1 MTSIFFTVE
10 RDGKEI
16 ECEITGSYQGAD
28 PDCGIMGGYFEDIVC
43 TSLETREDIE
53 LTELEEE
60 RANEELTE
68 AHESDN
74 WDYE

>member
-16 ECEITGSYQGAD
+16 ECEVTGSYQGAD
-28 PDCGIMGGYFEDIVC
+28 PDCGIIGGYFEEIVA
-43 TSLETREDIE
+43 TSLETKEEIE
-53 LTELEEE
+53 LTEVEEE

-68 AHESDN
+68 AHESDAE
-74 WDYE
+74 DYE